1 MTIKLTSDEIGWVK
15 YALVWVS
22 QNQQG
27 NDPELTRKEEKLL
40 WRIVKKI
47 EKQEK
52 EYLKK

>member
-1 MTIKLTSDEIGWVK
+1 MKFELSSDEIGWVK

-27 NDPELTRKEEKLL
+27 NDPELTSKEEKLL

-47 EKQEK
+47 RKQEK
-52 EYLKK
+52 EYLK